1 MAADLLS
8 DPNNL
13 LRSSSLYHMGKP
25 LVSAIAASADFS
37 IPNDSINQIKTDLV
51 GTYTIWVVLIAAYI
65 HHRLFPLI
73 IDTPRCSIL
82 QNKRCF
88 L

>member
-1 MAADLLS
+1 MAADLLA

-65 HHRLFPLI
+65 RCQKLQWRWASASDSAPL
-73 IDTPRCSIL
+73 S
-82 QNKRCF
+82 
-88 L
+88 